1 MNVSEEPFIFDCD
14 GSRLLGILHRP
25 ESPRHRAV
33 LIVVGGPQYRVG
45 SHRQFLHLARDLAA
59 GGTPVLRFDYRGM
72 GDSDGGA
79 VSFEDTQ
86 GDIRAAIDLL
96 CDRVPGLTDVVIWGL
111 CDAASAALFYAYR
124 DPRVSGLVL
133 ANPWVRTD
141 ESIARTY
148 MNHYYR
154 SRLLTPEL
162 WKRLLTG
169 KVEVFSRLAEF
180 WQTFRAARVTTGGT
194 GDDPTLP
201 DDRSADQ
208 ALPDR
213 EVPYTER
220 MLQGFERFT
229 GRVLLIISGDDLV
242 AAEFNDHVAASTAW
256 QAALSRSA
264 VQRRALAEANH
275 TFSRQTWRN
284 QVTDWTNEWLKSW

>member
-1 MNVSEEPFIFDCD
+1 MNVIEEPIIFDCG

-25 ESPRHRAV
+25 ETPRHRAV

-59 GGTPVLRFDYRGM
+59 DGTPVLRFDYRGM
-72 GDSDGGA
+72 GDSDGSA
-79 VSFEDTQ
+79 VSFEDTES
-86 GDIRAAIDLL
+86 DIRAAIDLL
-96 CDRVPGLTDVVIWGL
+96 CDRVPELTDVVIWGL
-111 CDAASAALFYAYR
+111 CDAVSAALFYAYR
-124 DPRVSGLVL
+124 DARVTGLVL

-148 MNHYYR
+148 MQHYYR
-154 SRLLTPEL
+154 SRVLSPDL

-169 KVEVFSRLAEF
+169 KVEVFSRVAEF
-180 WQTFRAARVTTGGT
+180 WQTLRAARVSAGEAKNE
-194 GDDPTLP
+194 PASPVERQP
-201 DDRSADQ
+201 DQQVS
-208 ALPDR
+208 
-213 EVPYTER
+213 YTER

-256 QAALSRSA
+256 QAALNRSG

-275 TFSRQTWRN
+275 TFSRQAWRN